1 MNIMVYDVAAESGG
15 ATSILNYFYEKH
27 KSDTENHYYY
37 MLSTY
42 HLEETSNIT
51 IINVPEIKQGWG
63 SRLLFD
69 LIGVRKYIKEYK
81 IDCVF
86 SLQNI
91 GIPFF
96 KGTQVVYEHNA
107 LPFVEYRF
115 SLKEDKLMWVYQ
127 NVLGH
132 LMLSSIK
139 RADKVYVQ
147 TEWMGE
153 EIAKRVPSARS
164 KIEVEFP
171 AVTIPERY
179 KYHRIDENIFFYPAN
194 GSKFKNH
201 EVIIDACLALKELN
215 IVNYEVVFTLNGD
228 ESDYIKM
235 LQRIA
240 VNNNLPVRW
249 VGILPREQVFEWYE
263 KSALLFPSYIETIGL
278 PIYEALSIE
287 APVILSDCKYAR
299 NVAGGYKKAYFFDY
313 KDKNQLSKYM
323 KKYIEKTLE

>member
-27 KSDTENHYYY
+27 KADAENHYYY

-42 HLEETSNIT
+42 HLVETDNIT
-51 IINVPEIKQGWG
+51 VINVPDIKKGWG

-69 LIGVRKYIKEYK
+69 LFGVKKYLKEYK
-81 IDCVF
+81 IDCVL

-91 GIPFF
+91 CIPFF
-96 KGTQVVYEHNA
+96 KGSQIVYEHNA

-127 NVLGH
+127 NVIGY

-139 RADKVYVQ
+139 KADKVIVQ
-147 TEWMGE
+147 TEWMKE
-153 EIAKRVPSARS
+153 EIAKRVPSARN
-164 KIEVEFP
+164 KLDVEFP
-171 AVTIPERY
+171 EVMILNGF
-179 KYHRIDENIFFYPAN
+179 KYNRIEKNIFFYPAN

-201 EVIIDACLALKELN
+201 EVIIDACLVLKDQN
-215 IVNYEVVFTLNGD
+215 IENYEVVFTLNGN
-228 ESDYIKM
+228 ESNNIKR
-235 LQRIA
+235 LYQIA
-240 VNNNLPVRW
+240 NDSGLPVRW
-249 VGILPREQVFEWYE
+249 IGTLSREKVFELYE

-299 NVAGGYKKAYFFDY
+299 NVADGYKKAYFFDY
-313 KDKNQLSKYM
+313 KNKNQLAQYM
-323 KKYIEKTLE
+323 KKYIENTLT